1 MENTK
6 EIIKPRRY
14 NPRKKEIGYMVSFL
28 YDEDYSW
35 INEEG
40 EYVIYLYAKVYYL
53 YKYKFLGLTF
63 NRRSFLGYY
72 ERNNKFKGKYSKIE
86 YTKDKKLSNS
96 DLIIKI
102 LKHYFKAGEIMT
114 REEVNKFL
122 YSNEFW
128 NEVIFMENDYL

>member
-1 MENTK
+1 MENIK

-14 NPRKKEIGYMVSFL
+14 NPREKEIGYMVSYL
-28 YDEDYSW
+28 YDEDDSC
-35 INEEG
+35 INEKG

-53 YKYKFLGLTF
+53 YKYKFLGFTF
-63 NRRSFLGYY
+63 NRRSCLGYY
-72 ERNNKFKGKYSKIE
+72 ERNNKFEGKYSKIE
-86 YTKDKKLSNS
+86 YAKNKKLSNS
-96 DLIIKI
+96 DLIIRI

-128 NEVIFMENDYL
+128 NEVILMEND